1 MPKMT
6 GSRFLAETLHGY
18 GVTHYFF
25 MPVSVP
31 EAMPEFDRFG
41 ITSIMAHSEKGAA
54 YMADAYGRVSGRVGV
69 CGAQSVG
76 AVNLAAGLQD
86 GYLACSPMVALTGRL
101 RQVEQNRHAY
111 QEVDHMAPFEAVTKF
126 NVPVTSIE
134 EFPLALR
141 QAIREATTA
150 TPGPTHLDLWGI
162 SGKDIMQGEADLEI
176 VVEEPFKRVPA
187 FRPEPDV
194 ASVQA
199 ALARLADAQ
208 RPVIVAGGGVT
219 ASRAGAE
226 LVEFAERLQ
235 LPVITS
241 LNAKQTFP
249 YNHPLA
255 VGPSGQY
262 SRPSANQTLAAADLV
277 FFVGSHSGG
286 QVTNEW
292 RLPRPGTQV
301 IQLDINPAELGRS
314 FPITIGLQGDVRASL
329 RKMIDQATEV
339 LAEPAGER
347 AKWVKHVRK
356 LVAAWRDKVAPLVN
370 SDELPMRPERLC
382 KELTDL
388 LPSNAVLVS
397 DTGHAGIW
405 TGAMMDLT
413 SLDQSYIRC
422 AGSLGWGLPAA
433 IGAKCAAP
441 DRPVICFT
449 GDGGMYYHLTEL
461 DTALRYRIHTVT
473 VVNNNASLNQ
483 EQRLNEHAYG
493 SRTPE
498 SDRMWM
504 LTDSDFASIADSMGC
519 LGIRVDKPAELTSA
533 LEQALSAERPAVI
546 DVKTHIE
553 GIAPPAWDG

>member
-101 RQVEQNRHAY
+101 RQVRQNRHAY
-111 QEVDHMAPFEAVTKF
+111 QEVDHMAPFEAVTKY

-162 SGKDIMQGEADLEI
+162 WGNDVMQGEADLEI

-208 RPVIVAGGGVT
+208 RPVIVAGGGGV
-219 ASRAGAE
+219 
-226 LVEFAERLQ
+226 L
-235 LPVITS
+235 I
-241 LNAKQTFP
+241 
-249 YNHPLA
+249 
-255 VGPSGQY
+255 
-262 SRPSANQTLAAADLV
+262 
-277 FFVGSHSGG
+277 
-286 QVTNEW
+286 
-292 RLPRPGTQV
+292 
-301 IQLDINPAELGRS
+301 DIARIDDRLGR
-314 FPITIGLQGDVRASL
+314 
-329 RKMIDQATEV
+329 
-339 LAEPAGER
+339 
-347 AKWVKHVRK
+347 
-356 LVAAWRDKVAPLVN
+356 
-370 SDELPMRPERLC
+370 
-382 KELTDL
+382 
-388 LPSNAVLVS
+388 
-397 DTGHAGIW
+397 
-405 TGAMMDLT
+405 
-413 SLDQSYIRC
+413 
-422 AGSLGWGLPAA
+422 
-433 IGAKCAAP
+433 
-441 DRPVICFT
+441 
-449 GDGGMYYHLTEL
+449 
-461 DTALRYRIHTVT
+461 
-473 VVNNNASLNQ
+473 
-483 EQRLNEHAYG
+483 
-493 SRTPE
+493 
-498 SDRMWM
+498 
-504 LTDSDFASIADSMGC
+504 
-519 LGIRVDKPAELTSA
+519 
-533 LEQALSAERPAVI
+533 
-546 DVKTHIE
+546 
-553 GIAPPAWDG
+553 